1 MPRNNINMVTVL
13 VTDQREGG
21 SSGGRA
27 VRKGAWTRE
36 EDDLLR
42 DCVDKYGEGKWHLV
56 PLRAGL
62 NRCRKSCR
70 LRWLNYLKPDIKRG
84 EFTAD
89 EVDLILRLHKLL
101 GNRWSL
107 IAGRIP
113 GRTANDVKNYWNTH
127 LGKKVMMSY
136 DKLNQK
142 HYLRNKDDHHKF
154 IPKSNIIKPRP
165 RTFRNQ
171 LPLTNTTTV
180 SKNNIS
186 SAPVPHVVACTLSQH
201 GPVLEMNNKNWG
213 WESLL
218 DMIDSEDQ
226 QFLSS
231 GFDEEFNNVA
241 HTSEFEP
248 VSHRPSESKIKDIS
262 TTTTTNNSSIFV
274 IDGYQNCSTDFTMD
288 MDLWDLGIT
297 ATSVPDRE
305 MHEQP

>member
-1 MPRNNINMVTVL
+1 MVTVL

-42 DCVDKYGEGKWHLV
+42 DCVDK
-56 PLRAGL
+56 
-62 NRCRKSCR
+62 
-70 LRWLNYLKPDIKRG
+70 
-84 EFTAD
+84 
-89 EVDLILRLHKLL
+89 
-101 GNRWSL
+101 WSL

-186 SAPVPHVVACTLSQH
+186 SAPVPHVVACTRSQH

-241 HTSEFEP
+241 HNSEFEP

-262 TTTTTNNSSIFV
+262 TTTNNSSIFV